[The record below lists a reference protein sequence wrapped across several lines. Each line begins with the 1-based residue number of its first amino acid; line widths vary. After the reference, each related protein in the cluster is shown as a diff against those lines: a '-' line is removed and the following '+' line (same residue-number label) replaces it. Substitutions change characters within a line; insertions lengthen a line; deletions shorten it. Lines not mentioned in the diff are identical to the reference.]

1 MELHMVWTPQSL
13 AEALQHSPGL
23 NIDIKND
30 DQALIIKMNDFG
42 DLMLNILFTSRQII
56 IETVICPVNSIQYQ
70 DKFNV
75 FILRNQKLLP
85 LSSVGISR
93 VQQEEYYV
101 AFGALSLNSSL
112 ADVILEMTTLADNAL
127 DLAEITEEYTHE

>member
-1 MELHMVWTPQSL
+1 MVWTPQSL

-30 DQALIIKMNDFG
+30 GQSLIIKMNDFG